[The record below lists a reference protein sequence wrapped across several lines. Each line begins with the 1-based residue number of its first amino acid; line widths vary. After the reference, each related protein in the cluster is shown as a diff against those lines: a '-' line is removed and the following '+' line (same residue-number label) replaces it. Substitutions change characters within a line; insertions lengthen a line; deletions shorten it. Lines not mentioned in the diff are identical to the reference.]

1 VKVLFLSPHYPEEM
15 QDFTRGLAEV
25 GAQVYGLSDA
35 EPGALPAR
43 VRRHLSGY
51 VQSRDLRNVEAVVHD
66 IRAAFGP
73 VSFDRVECMWE
84 PHVILGATLRKVL
97 GVPGMDVDT
106 AIGFRDKSIMKERLL
121 ARGLRVPRYAR
132 VTTEAQARDAA
143 AEIGLPLVIKPTAGA
158 GTADTHG
165 VSSAAELD
173 QVLAR
178 VAHVLARPG
187 GELSVEEY
195 IEGDEFTYDAVAI
208 AGKPVFESV
217 AQYHPKPLESR
228 NLEWISPAQIVLRDP
243 YRPELM
249 PGIELGRKVLEALG
263 MGTGF
268 VHMEWFR
275 KPGGEAVFGEIAARN
290 GGAKLV
296 DQMNFANDFDVYRE
310 WARATCWHA
319 FDDQPRRRYHAAV
332 VFKRAL
338 GQGRI
343 ARIDGLDALRA
354 FCGPGLVLEHLLPI
368 GHPRRD
374 WKSTLLSDGYV
385 LVRDPDYERAL
396 DMMRFAINRLTLYAA
411 RG

>member
-1 VKVLFLSPHYPEEM
+1 MNVLFLSPHYPEEM

-25 GAQVYGLSDA
+25 GAHVYGLADA
-35 EPGALPAR
+35 EPGAIPQR
-43 VRRHLSGY
+43 VRRYLAGY
-51 VQSRDLRNVEAVVHD
+51 ARARDLRDVEGVLRD
-66 IRAAFGP
+66 LGAAFGALA
-73 VSFDRVECMWE
+73 FDRVECLWE
-84 PHVILGATLRKVL
+84 PHVILAARLRERL

-106 AIGFRDKSIMKERLL
+106 VTGFRDKSIMKERLL

-132 VTTEAQARDAA
+132 VTREAEARDAA
-143 AEIGLPLVIKPTAGA
+143 SEIGFPVVVKPTAGA
-158 GTADTHG
+158 GTADTYG
-165 VSSAAELD
+165 AGSASELEE
-173 QVLAR
+173 VLAR

-195 IEGDEFTYDAVAI
+195 VEGDEFTYDAVAV
-208 AGKPVFESV
+208 AGEPVFESV

-228 NLEWISPAQIVLRDP
+228 NLEWISPAQIVFRDP

-249 PGIELGRKVLEALG
+249 PGIELGRAALGALG

-275 KPGGEAVFGEIAARN
+275 KRDGEAVFGEIAARN

-319 FDDQPRRRYHAAV
+319 FEDAPRRRYHVAV
-332 VFKRAL
+332 VFKRAM

-343 ARIDGLDALRA
+343 ARIEGLEALRA

-368 GHPRRD
+368 GHPRRN

-385 LVRDPDYERAL
+385 LMRDPDYERTL
-396 DMMRFAINRLTLYAA
+396 EMMRFAVNRLFLYAA
-411 RG
+411 

>member
-1 VKVLFLSPHYPEEM
+1 MKVLFISPHFPDEM

-35 EPGALPAR
+35 ELGALPPR
-43 VRRHLSGY
+43 VRRYLSGY
-51 VQSRDLRNVEAVVHD
+51 VQSRDLRDVDGVVRD
-66 IRAAFGP
+66 IRATLGAIA
-73 VSFDRVECMWE
+73 FDRVECLWE
-84 PHVILGATLRKVL
+84 PHVILGAALRQVL

-121 ARGLRVPRYAR
+121 ARGLRVPRYRR
-132 VTTEAQARDAA
+132 VTSADQARDAA
-143 AEIGLPLVIKPTAGA
+143 AEIGFPLVIKPTAGA

-165 VSSAAELD
+165 VASEAELEA
-173 QVLAR
+173 VLAG
-178 VAHVLARPG
+178 VAHVLARPD

-195 IEGDEFTYDAVAI
+195 IAGDELTYDAVAI

-228 NLEWISPAQIVLRDP
+228 NLEWISPAQIVFRDP
-243 YRPELM
+243 HLPELM
-249 PGIELGRKVLEALG
+249 PGIELGRKVIEALN

-275 KPGGEAVFGEIAARN
+275 KPDGEVVFGEIAARN

-310 WARATCWHA
+310 WARATCWQV
-319 FDDQPRRRYHAAV
+319 FEEVPRRRHHVAV
-332 VFKRAL
+332 VFKRAR

-343 ARIDGLDALRA
+343 ARIEGLEALRA

-368 GHPRRD
+368 GHPRRN
-374 WKSTLLSDGYV
+374 WRSTLLSDGYV
-385 LVRDPDYERAL
+385 LMRDPDYQRTL
-396 DMMRFAINRLTLYAA
+396 DMMHLAVNRLALYAA
-411 RG
+411 

>member
-1 VKVLFLSPHYPEEM
+1 VKVLFLSPHYPDEM

-25 GAQVYGLSDA
+25 GAEVYGLSDA
-35 EPGALPAR
+35 ELGALPQR

-51 VQSRDLRNVEAVVHD
+51 VQSRDLRDVDAVVGD
-66 IRAAFGP
+66 IRAAFG
-73 VSFDRVECMWE
+73 SIAFDRVECMWE
-84 PHVILGATLRKVL
+84 PHVILGATLRQVL

-106 AIGFRDKSIMKERLL
+106 AIGFRDKTIMKERLV
-121 ARGLRVPRYAR
+121 ARGLRVPRHAR

-143 AEIGLPLVIKPTAGA
+143 AEIGFPLVIKPTAGA

-165 VSSAAELD
+165 VASTDDLEY
-173 QVLAR
+173 VLGR
-178 VAHVLARPG
+178 VAHVLTRPG

-195 IEGDEFTYDAVAI
+195 IAGEEFTYDAVAI
-208 AGKPVFESV
+208 EGKAVFESV

-228 NLEWISPAQIVLRDP
+228 NLEWISPAQVVFRDP
-243 YRPELM
+243 YQPELM
-249 PGIELGRKVLEALG
+249 PGIELGRKVLEALR

-275 KPGGEAVFGEIAARN
+275 KPDGEVVFGEIAARN

-319 FDDQPRRRYHAAV
+319 FEDQPKRRYHVAV
-332 VFKRAL
+332 VFKRAR

-343 ARIDGLDALRA
+343 ARIEGLDELRA

-374 WKSTLLSDGYV
+374 WKATLLSDGYV
-385 LVRDPDYERAL
+385 LLRDPGYQRTL
-396 DMMRFAINRLTLYAA
+396 DMMRFAVNRLALYAA
-411 RG
+411 